1 MKKANKFLP
10 NEGKGLTLSLN
21 KITKDEVL
29 THKSSCYSILF
40 LHGTS
45 TELGKF
51 LYLKFSHSGHKPC
64 LGHTI
69 KTKLTCLPFMFYHQH
84 PWIRLKLRGSHDPVF
99 SLNDI
104 KQTRWL
110 LHDIQTINIFYSL

>member
-1 MKKANKFLP
+1 MKKANQFLP

-51 LYLKFSHSGHKPC
+51 LYLKVFTLWTQTLSWA
-64 LGHTI
+64 
-69 KTKLTCLPFMFYHQH
+69 YHQ
-84 PWIRLKLRGSHDPVF
+84 
-99 SLNDI
+99 N
-104 KQTRWL
+104 
-110 LHDIQTINIFYSL
+110 